1 MITGMES
8 EKKERA
14 VADLNQDMNQNSNPG
29 PNTDPDTGQNGETDF
44 PEGSEEC
51 GESIGTSLSDILRRV
66 VNAAGRTDEIC
77 GTDTASGKSS
87 GRSHF
92 RRKKKIIIDN
102 VIERE
107 FVKAVHLA
115 GGIAYKFT
123 LPEFQGMPDRLVLFL
138 SGNSV
143 FVEFTTPEKVLN
155 PIWTLRRRQLEYL
168 GYPVICIDRLEQIIP
183 AIQAILTWTPGESFP
198 KKAGSIAQKRRSMEA
213 DGMSGYCSF
222 SDSEMSRQNNLRQA
236 ITQLQREAYQQLQIQ
251 KLEDLRIREKK
262 REQER
267 RKGRKPI
274 NTDCE
279 FHDRKDDRDICLIHM
294 DMYFCSRDC
303 AFATTGAGSI
313 APYGTR
319 YMKGRL

>member
-1 MITGMES
+1 
-8 EKKERA
+8 
-14 VADLNQDMNQNSNPG
+14 
-29 PNTDPDTGQNGETDF
+29 
-44 PEGSEEC
+44 
-51 GESIGTSLSDILRRV
+51 
-66 VNAAGRTDEIC
+66 
-77 GTDTASGKSS
+77 
-87 GRSHF
+87 
-92 RRKKKIIIDN
+92 
-102 VIERE
+102 
-107 FVKAVHLA
+107 
-115 GGIAYKFT
+115 
-123 LPEFQGMPDRLVLFL
+123 
-138 SGNSV
+138 
-143 FVEFTTPEKVLN
+143 
-155 PIWTLRRRQLEYL
+155 
-168 GYPVICIDRLEQIIP
+168 
-183 AIQAILTWTPGESFP
+183 
-198 KKAGSIAQKRRSMEA
+198 
-213 DGMSGYCSF
+213 MSGYCSF

-303 AFATTGAGSI
+303 AFATTGAGST

>member
-14 VADLNQDMNQNSNPG
+14 VADLNHDMNPDS
-29 PNTDPDTGQNGETDF
+29 NTDRNYETEF
-44 PEGSEEC
+44 PEGCERC
-51 GESIGTSLSDILRRV
+51 GETIGTSLSDVLRRA
-66 VNAAGRTDEIC
+66 VNAAGS
-77 GTDTASGKSS
+77 TDTADGLETASRKSS
-87 GRSHF
+87 GCSPC
-92 RRKKKIIIDN
+92 RRKKKRINDN

-107 FVKAVHLA
+107 FVKAVHLS
-115 GGIAYKFT
+115 GGIAYKFA
-123 LPEFQGMPDRLVLFL
+123 LPEVQGMPDRLVFFL

-155 PIWTLRRRQLEYL
+155 PTRTLRRRQLEYL

-183 AIQAILTWTPGESFP
+183 AIQAILTWTPGGSFP
-198 KKAGSIAQKRRSMEA
+198 KEAGSVASRRRSMAA
-213 DGMSGYCSF
+213 DGIPGYCSF
-222 SDSEMSRQNNLRQA
+222 PDSEESERNTLRQA
-236 ITQLQREAYQQLQIQ
+236 ITQLQREAYQQLQLQ
-251 KLEDLRIREKK
+251 KLEDLRIREEK

-303 AFATTGAGSI
+303 AFATTGAGST